1 MLVNIIKTYI
11 IYYYGG
17 CRLLCM
23 CDTRLPYIWDTWT
36 PLHVGH
42 TLPYMLDKWI
52 PLHLRHK
59 TPIYLGQMDS
69 FTFRTQSSYTC
80 GTHRLLYMW
89 DKWTP
94 LHIGYMDPLH
104 VGHIS
109 SFTFGTHA
117 VWTEKGPVPVVM
129 YVHLYFPWLVVGQL
143 LTGGELAL
151 LASIL
156 LLYING

>member
-94 LHIGYMDPLH
+94 LHIGYMDP
-104 VGHIS
+104 
-109 SFTFGTHA
+109 FTCGTH
-117 VWTEKGPVPVVM
+117 K
-129 YVHLYFPWLVVGQL
+129 
-143 LTGGELAL
+143 
-151 LASIL
+151 
-156 LLYING
+156 LLYIWDTCCMNRKRTCPSCHVCTSVLSLVGSRAATYRWWTSSFSINTVTLY